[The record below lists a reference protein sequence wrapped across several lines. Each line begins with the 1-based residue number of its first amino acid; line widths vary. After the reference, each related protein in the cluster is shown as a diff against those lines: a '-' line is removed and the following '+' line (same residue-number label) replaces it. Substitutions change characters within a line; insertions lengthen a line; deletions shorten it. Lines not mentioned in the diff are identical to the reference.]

1 MNVLGEQLYRLHH
14 TIQNF
19 IFHGFVLHFPAS
31 PPAFR
36 EPLQTHLY
44 LPVSA
49 VQPLL
54 LPHVHMY
61 AENST
66 PVLGAP
72 HHPPTLSELPAVRPA
87 AG

>member
-1 MNVLGEQLYRLHH
+1 MDLSYTSQLLHQPSVNPYRHICISVP
-14 TIQNF
+14 T
-19 IFHGFVLHFPAS
+19 
-31 PPAFR
+31 
-36 EPLQTHLY
+36 
-44 LPVSA
+44 

-66 PVLGAP
+66 PKHTLGAP
-72 HHPPTLSELPAVRPA
+72 HHPPTLSELPAVCPA